1 MNPERFVGG
10 YSEEF
15 EKTFMEHIRRS
26 HRFSRVAA
34 TVAYNEY
41 IADRHHVH
49 MNSTKWLT
57 LTEFVKHLGRE
68 GLCKVED
75 TPKGWFISYIDRE
88 PETLFKE
95 GQKKK
100 RERAELVGEER
111 HEKEIQEQIER
122 ARSKQ
127 PQPEDA
133 EAKNADPEKK
143 VLQRDP
149 NAGEKFAFAFGGL
162 GGGGGG
168 SGSSGVQKAG
178 GGQKAGGSSAAAA
191 AAGGVGGGCGLQVE
205 SKAGA
210 PVFGEEDDDNDDAD
224 RDGNGGSVG
233 KKARRGG
240 ENGDKGGSKSGGGP
254 AAGGTLAALMEE
266 QERAKE
272 RANRK
277 DYWLTEGIVVKI
289 MSKALKEKGY
299 YKQKGVVLRVID
311 RYVGE
316 IKTLEEGHVL
326 KVDQEELETVLPQI
340 GGVVRVVNGAYR
352 GSLAKLVAVD
362 TERFCAKV
370 EIQKG
375 AFDGR
380 VIPRIDY
387 EDICKFRLKL
397 HFLCYQLGVHRIHS
411 PAA

>member
-1 MNPERFVGG
+1 MQVFGMNPERFVGG

-41 IADRHHVH
+41 IADRHHIH

-127 PQPEDA
+127 QQPEESA
-133 EAKNADPEKK
+133 EKAVDPEKK

-149 NAGEKFAFAFGGL
+149 NTGEKIAFAFGGL

-168 SGSSGVQKAG
+168 SGSSGAQKAG
-178 GGQKAGGSSAAAA
+178 GSQKPGGSSAAAA
-191 AAGGVGGGCGLQVE
+191 GAGAGGVGGGGLQVE
-205 SKAGA
+205 SKTGA
-210 PVFGEEDDDNDDAD
+210 PVFGVEDDDAD
-224 RDGNGGSVG
+224 GAGDGFSVG
-233 KKARRGG
+233 KKAKRGG
-240 ENGDKGGSKSGGGP
+240 ENEDKTGSKSGAGK

-272 RANRK
+272 KANRK

-289 MSKALKEKGY
+289 MSKVLKEKGY

-316 IKTLEEGHVL
+316 IKTLEEGHVVR
-326 KVDQEELETVLPQI
+326 VDQEELETVLPQI
-340 GGVVRVVNGAYR
+340 GGVVRIVNGAYR
-352 GSLAKLVAVD
+352 GSLAKLVGVD
-362 TERFCAKV
+362 TEKFCAKV

-380 VIPRIDY
+380 VISRIDY
-387 EDICKFRLKL
+387 EDICK
-397 HFLCYQLGVHRIHS
+397 VHVK
-411 PAA
+411 